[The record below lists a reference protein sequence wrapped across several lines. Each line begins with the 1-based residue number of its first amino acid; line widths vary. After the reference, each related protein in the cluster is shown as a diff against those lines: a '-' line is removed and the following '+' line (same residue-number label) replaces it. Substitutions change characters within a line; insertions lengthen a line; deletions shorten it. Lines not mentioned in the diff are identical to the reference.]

1 MQDPRQHAA
10 EIVRIVRSD
19 QALSTRLIRLGNS
32 AYYHGAQPVADI
44 SSALRRV
51 GFQAVETLV
60 VAASTRDVFRPRT
73 AAEAGI
79 MASLWDHAVAVA
91 VAAKWIARET
101 GKVDPER
108 AFLGGLVHDIGR
120 ALVLRVFDE
129 ALARAQGGRKDVP
142 VERIIALIGVHH
154 AELGGV
160 LLEKWAF
167 PPDEVLAARGHHAPL
182 ELPGEEPLPAVVG
195 LADLVARKA
204 GMDAGAE
211 EPDGQVWHRLAAHL
225 GMSDAKLASLL
236 VELEDLQTEIKQLL
250 PA

>member
-1 MQDPRQHAA
+1 
-10 EIVRIVRSD
+10 
-19 QALSTRLIRLGNS
+19 
-32 AYYHGAQPVADI
+32 
-44 SSALRRV
+44 
-51 GFQAVETLV
+51 
-60 VAASTRDVFRPRT
+60 
-73 AAEAGI
+73 
-79 MASLWDHAVAVA
+79 
-91 VAAKWIARET
+91 
-101 GKVDPER
+101 
-108 AFLGGLVHDIGR
+108 
-120 ALVLRVFDE
+120 
-129 ALARAQGGRKDVP
+129 LARAQGGRKDVP